1 MEKFLFF
8 LLLSIEI
15 IGQNYTSYFT
25 GNSENI
31 YTETNRG
38 ICLMGGST
46 EDDNAMIWF
55 LEQANGGD
63 ILVLRTSGSDG
74 YNNYLYN
81 ELGIDVNSVETIV
94 LNNNAAVNETYI
106 HQKISNAEAIWF
118 AGGNQWNY
126 INYLRGT
133 EVNNLINEAITNRN
147 IVIGGTS
154 AGMAIMGGFY
164 FTAEN
169 GTVTSEDALLDP
181 YGETVS
187 VDGSPFLEVD
197 FLSNVITD
205 QHYDDPNRKGRHTV
219 FMSRILTDYG
229 IPANGIACDEYTAVC
244 IDSFGNARVFGEYP
258 DYDDNAYFLQVNC
271 EVSNNYP
278 EVCSSG
284 VPLEW
289 NMDNNAIKVY
299 NVKGTISG
307 ENSFN
312 VSTWGSGIGGLWQEW
327 YILNGQ
333 LFENQSNEIECQS
346 MFNAELQSLD
356 IKLHPNP
363 SSDYIYIDTDSEL
376 EAIVYNLLG
385 KQVMKEYVSDKLDIS
400 CLEKGTYI
408 VNLTDGINNSTQKI
422 IKN

>member
-1 MEKFLFF
+1 M
-8 LLLSIEI
+8 
-15 IGQNYTSYFT
+15 
-25 GNSENI
+25 
-31 YTETNRG
+31 
-38 ICLMGGST
+38 
-46 EDDNAMIWF
+46 
-55 LEQANGGD
+55 
-63 ILVLRTSGSDG
+63 
-74 YNNYLYN
+74 
-81 ELGIDVNSVETIV
+81 
-94 LNNNAAVNETYI
+94 
-106 HQKISNAEAIWF
+106 
-118 AGGNQWNY
+118 
-126 INYLRGT
+126 RGT
-133 EVNNLINEAITNRN
+133 EANNLINEAITNRN

-169 GTVTSEDALLDP
+169 GTVTSEDALSNP
-181 YGETVS
+181 YDEAVS

-205 QHYDDPNRKGRHTV
+205 QHYDDPNRKGRHAV

-258 DYDDNAYFLQVNC
+258 NYDDNAYFLQVNC

-299 NVKGTISG
+299 NVKGTING

-312 VSTWGSGIGGLWQEW
+312 VSTWSSGIGGLWQEW

-346 MFNAELQSLD
+346 MFNAELQSFD

-363 SSDYIYIDTDSEL
+363 SSDYIYINTDSEL

-385 KQVMKEYVSDKLDIS
+385 KQVMREYVSDKLDIS

-408 VNLTDGINNSTQKI
+408 VNLTDGIYNSTQKI

>member
-169 GTVTSEDALLDP
+169 GTVTSEDALSNP
-181 YGETVS
+181 YDEAVS

-205 QHYDDPNRKGRHTV
+205 QHYDDPNRKGRHAV

-258 DYDDNAYFLQVNC
+258 NYDDNAYFLQVNC

-299 NVKGTISG
+299 NVKGTING

-312 VSTWGSGIGGLWQEW
+312 VSTWSSGIGGLWQEW

-346 MFNAELQSLD
+346 MFNAELQSFD

-363 SSDYIYIDTDSEL
+363 SSDYIYINTDSEL

-385 KQVMKEYVSDKLDIS
+385 KQVMREYVSDKLDIS

-408 VNLTDGINNSTQKI
+408 VNLTDGIYNSTQKI

>member
-299 NVKGTISG
+299 NVKGTING

-363 SSDYIYIDTDSEL
+363 SSDYIYINTDSEL

>member
-299 NVKGTISG
+299 NVKGTING

>member
-169 GTVTSEDALLDP
+169 GTVTSEDALSNP
-181 YGETVS
+181 YDEAVS

-205 QHYDDPNRKGRHTV
+205 QHYDDPNRKGRHAV

-258 DYDDNAYFLQVNC
+258 NYDDNAYFLQVNC

-299 NVKGTISG
+299 NVKGTING

-312 VSTWGSGIGGLWQEW
+312 VSTWSSGIGGLWQEW

-333 LFENQSNEIECQS
+333 LFENQSNEIACQS
-346 MFNAELQSLD
+346 MFNAELQSFD

-363 SSDYIYIDTDSEL
+363 SSDYIYINTDSEL

-385 KQVMKEYVSDKLDIS
+385 KQVMREYVSDKLDIS

-408 VNLTDGINNSTQKI
+408 VNLTDGIYNSTQKI

>member
-133 EVNNLINEAITNRN
+133 EANNLINEAITNRN

-169 GTVTSEDALLDP
+169 GTVTSEDALSNP
-181 YGETVS
+181 YDEAVS

-205 QHYDDPNRKGRHTV
+205 QHYDDPNRKGRHAV

-258 DYDDNAYFLQVNC
+258 NYDDNAYFLQVNC

-299 NVKGTISG
+299 NVKGTING

-312 VSTWGSGIGGLWQEW
+312 VSTWSSGIGGLWQEW

-346 MFNAELQSLD
+346 MFNAELQSFD

-363 SSDYIYIDTDSEL
+363 SSDYIYINTDSEL

-385 KQVMKEYVSDKLDIS
+385 KQVMREYVSDKLDIS

-408 VNLTDGINNSTQKI
+408 VNLTDGIYNSTQKI

>member
-1 MEKFLFF
+1 MENFLFF

-169 GTVTSEDALLDP
+169 GTVTSEDALSNP
-181 YGETVS
+181 YDEAVS

-205 QHYDDPNRKGRHTV
+205 QHYDDPNRKGRHAV

-258 DYDDNAYFLQVNC
+258 NYDDNAYFLQVNC

-299 NVKGTISG
+299 NVKGTING

-312 VSTWGSGIGGLWQEW
+312 VSTWSSGIGGLWQEW

-346 MFNAELQSLD
+346 MFNAELQSFD

-363 SSDYIYIDTDSEL
+363 SSDYIYINTDSEL

-385 KQVMKEYVSDKLDIS
+385 KQVMREYVSDKLDIS

-408 VNLTDGINNSTQKI
+408 VNLTDGIYNSTQKI

>member
-169 GTVTSEDALLDP
+169 GTVTSEDALSNP
-181 YGETVS
+181 YGEAVS

-363 SSDYIYIDTDSEL
+363 SSDYIYINTDSEL